1 LLSIIDDRLNLLQ
14 IALGID
20 ALSRDALREL
30 VIRLGIPNNRIPLLF
45 QAMAP
50 RLDSK
55 EKKLVNS
62 LIRLVT
68 FLTGNTNIASS
79 DVMDVKSSNSDDNI
93 DVVANFI
100 GSLTPR
106 SVINRILST
115 SRSPAVREKLVAL
128 APLFVEFRPSIQDFS
143 FQLIRKLTNKGL
155 KRLLDAS
162 LDVLNAS
169 NDVERND
176 RQSFRPSPSSSRAIA
191 QFSPRTPYTA

>member
-1 LLSIIDDRLNLLQ
+1 M
-14 IALGID
+14 D

-50 RLDSK
+50 RLDNK

-68 FLTGNTNIASS
+68 FLTGNTNVASN
-79 DVMDVKSSNSDDNI
+79 DVMDVKSSSSLDDNNI
-93 DVVANFI
+93 DVVANFF

-128 APLFVEFRPSIQDFS
+128 APLFVEFRPSVQDFS

-169 NDVERND
+169 NDVDRSD
-176 RQSFRPSPSSSRAIA
+176 RQSIRPSSSSSRAIA
-191 QFSPRTPYTA
+191 QLPPRTSYRV

>member
-1 LLSIIDDRLNLLQ
+1 V
-14 IALGID
+14 D

-30 VIRLGIPNNRIPLLF
+30 IIRLGIPNNRIPLLF

-50 RLDSK
+50 RLDNR

-68 FLTGNTNIASS
+68 FLTGNTNVASN
-79 DVMDVKSSNSDDNI
+79 DVMDVKSSSSDDNNI

-106 SVINRILST
+106 SVMNRILST

-169 NDVERND
+169 NDVDRSD
-176 RQSFRPSPSSSRAIA
+176 RQSIRPSSSSSRAIA
-191 QFSPRTPYTA
+191 QFPPSTSYRV

>member
-1 LLSIIDDRLNLLQ
+1 M
-14 IALGID
+14 D

-30 VIRLGIPNNRIPLLF
+30 IIRLGIPNNRIPLLF

-50 RLDSK
+50 RLDNR

-68 FLTGNTNIASS
+68 FLTGNTNVASN
-79 DVMDVKSSNSDDNI
+79 DVMDVKSSSSDDNNI

-100 GSLTPR
+100 DSLTPR
-106 SVINRILST
+106 SVMNRILST

-169 NDVERND
+169 NDVDRSD
-176 RQSFRPSPSSSRAIA
+176 RQSIRPSSSSSRAIA
-191 QFSPRTPYTA
+191 QFSPSTSYRV

>member
-1 LLSIIDDRLNLLQ
+1 M
-14 IALGID
+14 D

-30 VIRLGIPNNRIPLLF
+30 IIRLGIPNNRIPLLF

-50 RLDSK
+50 RLDNR

-68 FLTGNTNIASS
+68 FLTGNTNVASN
-79 DVMDVKSSNSDDNI
+79 DVMDVKSSSSDDNNI

-106 SVINRILST
+106 SVMNRILST
-115 SRSPAVREKLVAL
+115 SRSPVVREKLVAL

-169 NDVERND
+169 NDVDRSD
-176 RQSFRPSPSSSRAIA
+176 RQSIRPSSSSSRAIA
-191 QFSPRTPYTA
+191 QFSPSTSYRV

>member
-1 LLSIIDDRLNLLQ
+1 MLSDVDALLRQ
-14 IALGID
+14 IALGVD

-30 VIRLGIPNNRIPLLF
+30 IIRLGIPNNRIPLLF

-50 RLDSK
+50 RLDNR

-68 FLTGNTNIASS
+68 FLTGNTNVASN
-79 DVMDVKSSNSDDNI
+79 DVMDVKSSSSDDNNI

-106 SVINRILST
+106 SVMNRILST

-169 NDVERND
+169 NDVDRSD
-176 RQSFRPSPSSSRAIA
+176 RQSIRPSSSSSRAIA
-191 QFSPRTPYTA
+191 QFSPSTSYRV

>member
-1 LLSIIDDRLNLLQ
+1 M
-14 IALGID
+14 D

-50 RLDSK
+50 RLDNK

-68 FLTGNTNIASS
+68 FLTGNTNVASN
-79 DVMDVKSSNSDDNI
+79 DVMDVKSSSSDDDNNNI

-169 NDVERND
+169 NDVDRSSD
-176 RQSFRPSPSSSRAIA
+176 RQSIRPSSSNRGAIA
-191 QFSPRTPYTA
+191 QFPSRTSYRV